1 MNLLLPKAP
10 PYDPLEW
17 EQKPFAERARMVC
30 AAWALQGYGS
40 PISAL
45 VFYALKIVFYI
56 WMWSV
61 FCSTSPNLG
70 GLGSIGT
77 WWLEP
82 IAFEKAIL
90 WSALF
95 ELLGLGCGSGPLTG
109 RYFPPFGG
117 ALYFLRPGTTKLSP
131 FPKLPLLGGTRRSW
145 FDVALYAALCTALL
159 RALLAAQPSATHLWP
174 IVVLVPVLAA
184 ADKTTFLA
192 LRGEHYW
199 TTAVVFLFA
208 RDFIAGA
215 KAVQLALWF
224 FAGFSKLNHH
234 FAPVVCVM
242 TSNSPVTRFEWIRK
256 RMYRSYPEDLRPS
269 ATASWMAHAGTAL
282 ELSIP
287 IVLAFVTRSGPLLWV
302 GLAMM
307 MMLHLFITSNVPMG
321 VPIEWNIMVVY
332 GAWVLFYGHPAETA
346 FQLSPRPLALFV
358 LAMSYAVPVL
368 GNIFPERIS
377 FLTAMRYYAGNWACS
392 VWLFK
397 KGSEE
402 KLKRLTTSAPWV
414 YDQLARF
421 YDKQTAVGLVGR
433 VMAFRMMH
441 LHGRTLSFLV
451 PKAVAHLE
459 DYEWMDGELIAGLA
473 LGWNFG
479 DGHLHDERLLAA
491 IQEQCG
497 FDEGELRCIF
507 VESQPLGKSTLAWR
521 VADAKSGT
529 RERGAAEVQELMSR
543 QPWELP
549 HSAAAHTS

>member
-1 MNLLLPKAP
+1 
-10 PYDPLEW
+10 
-17 EQKPFAERARMVC
+17 
-30 AAWALQGYGS
+30 
-40 PISAL
+40 
-45 VFYALKIVFYI
+45 
-56 WMWSV
+56 
-61 FCSTSPNLG
+61 
-70 GLGSIGT
+70 
-77 WWLEP
+77 
-82 IAFEKAIL
+82 
-90 WSALF
+90 
-95 ELLGLGCGSGPLTG
+95 
-109 RYFPPFGG
+109 
-117 ALYFLRPGTTKLSP
+117 
-131 FPKLPLLGGTRRSW
+131 
-145 FDVALYAALCTALL
+145 
-159 RALLAAQPSATHLWP
+159 
-174 IVVLVPVLAA
+174 
-184 ADKTTFLA
+184 
-192 LRGEHYW
+192 
-199 TTAVVFLFA
+199 
-208 RDFIAGA
+208 
-215 KAVQLALWF
+215 
-224 FAGFSKLNHH
+224 
-234 FAPVVCVM
+234 
-242 TSNSPVTRFEWIRK
+242 
-256 RMYRSYPEDLRPS
+256 MYRSYPHDLRPS
-269 ATASWMAHAGTAL
+269 AVASWMAHAGTAL

-421 YDKQTAVGLVGR
+421 YDKRTAIGLVGR

-521 VADAKSGT
+521 VADAKSGA
-529 RERGAAEVQELMSR
+529 RERGVAEVRELMSR

-549 HSAAAHTS
+549 HSAATHTS